1 MAAVRQDAW
10 TNEEDSLLAET
21 VLKHI
26 REGST
31 QLQAFAEVGK
41 KLSRTPAACGFRWN
55 SALRKR
61 YKNEIEWA
69 KKQRKA
75 LKKASGT
82 KKNQPAKPGP
92 FPAPDVQALDQFIVC
107 LEQLKTY
114 LTKVD
119 GYVQQM
125 GQENEKVK
133 ELEKRIESL
142 ERENRMISQDYL
154 ALLAIMEKARKMTEK
169 KETRNDGPEE
179 KKEDA
184 DGGLP

>member
-1 MAAVRQDAW
+1 
-10 TNEEDSLLAET
+10 
-21 VLKHI
+21 
-26 REGST
+26 
-31 QLQAFAEVGK
+31 
-41 KLSRTPAACGFRWN
+41 
-55 SALRKR
+55 
-61 YKNEIEWA
+61 
-69 KKQRKA
+69 
-75 LKKASGT
+75 
-82 KKNQPAKPGP
+82 
-92 FPAPDVQALDQFIVC
+92 
-107 LEQLKTY
+107 

-125 GQENEKVK
+125 EQENEKVK

-169 KETRNDGPEE
+169 KENRNDGPEE